1 MRATPDGHH
10 EQFVVA
16 SLNTRGTPIGGS
28 RLTARYAEIA
38 RAFEASPVQ
47 VVNFQE
53 VLTYYH
59 LRRLAAGLPSFRA
72 AYRPSLAGPA
82 GGVVTFSRLPVESVR
97 YRRLPAPRSTEL
109 SLRLRGFLKGAL
121 VTRVAGLSVV
131 NVHLL
136 ANTDGTWSASN
147 RFHPI
152 HQQQLTEL
160 AALVGSLALP
170 CVVTGDFNIPR
181 HKPLVQDF
189 LNTTRLVDAFGGE
202 CPPTFQ
208 QAYLPAGMKS
218 QCIDFILTA
227 GLTAESADV
236 VFEEELPSIGYV
248 SDHIGLL
255 TQLIRV

>member
-1 MRATPDGHH
+1 MP
-10 EQFVVA
+10 VK
-16 SLNTRGTPIGGS
+16 GS
-28 RLTARYAEIA
+28 NLTVRYAEIA
-38 RAFEASPVQ
+38 RAFEASPVH
-47 VVNFQE
+47 VVNVQE

-72 AYRPSLAGPA
+72 AFRPSIAGPA

-97 YRRLPAPRSTEL
+97 YERLPAPRSTES
-109 SLRLRGFLKGAL
+109 SLRRRGFLKGAL
-121 VTRVAGLSVV
+121 VTRVAGISVV

-152 HQQQLTEL
+152 HRAQLTTLAQVVAEL
-160 AALVGSLALP
+160 PSP

-181 HKPLVQDF
+181 QKPLLRGF
-189 LNTTRLVDAFGGE
+189 LGTTGLSDAFGGE

-208 QAYLPAGMKS
+208 QAYLPAGMRS

-227 GLTAESADV
+227 GLTTESAEV
-236 VFEEELPSIGYV
+236 IFEDKSPTLGYL
-248 SDHIGLL
+248 SDHLGLQA
-255 TQLIRV
+255 QLIRA